1 MNSIVWSLQIVSKE
15 KKKFKG
21 EFVLHTEA
29 ELVFGQFSA
38 GCAVKNGKVC
48 SGDKPK
54 VEAVHLG

>member
-29 ELVFGQFSA
+29 ELVFG
-38 GCAVKNGKVC
+38 
-48 SGDKPK
+48 
-54 VEAVHLG
+54 